1 MIEVN
6 ETKLMIIRRDD
17 RAISCSNVL
26 EIIADSDA
34 YCPSIIG
41 LKNTGEVKVG
51 KCNYHCKDCWEKAL
65 AEVDDFK
72 ILWKYKGSDEYV

>member
-6 ETKLMIIRRDD
+6 EAKLLTIRRDD
-17 RAISCSNVL
+17 RTISSASEL
-26 EIIADSDA
+26 EIITDSET

-41 LKNTGEVKVG
+41 LKNIEEIGLG
-51 KCNYHCKDCWEKAL
+51 KCGYNCKDCWDKAL

>member
-6 ETKLMIIRRDD
+6 EAKLMIIRMDD
-17 RAISCSNVL
+17 KTISSSEAL
-26 EIIADSDA
+26 EIITDSET

-41 LKNTGEVKVG
+41 LKNTGETKIG
-51 KCNYHCKDCWEKAL
+51 YCDYHCKDCWEKAL
-65 AEVDDFK
+65 AKVEDFK

>member
-1 MIEVN
+1 MIEISNASLIRINSTSTDSVDLKEILVN
-6 ETKLMIIRRDD
+6 NDL
-17 RAISCSNVL
+17 
-26 EIIADSDA
+26 

-41 LKNTGEVKVG
+41 LKNPNDTSCCG
-51 KCNYHCKDCWEKAL
+51 YYRDCKDCWEKAL